1 MTINIFKVIKN
12 LFWKTGDMPKI
23 FTDENRDEIRMKLLN
38 NGFKMLKKGGLSAVN
53 IDKLT
58 EETYIAK
65 GTFYNLFEN
74 KSEFMYHMM
83 IHERNRAKE
92 KLFSY
97 LNSSDKLT
105 RDSLHDYLKWL
116 SAENPNVFAF
126 LNDAEKKRLISSWS
140 DKYIENEDNDSKTMH
155 MLISLLEPPAKAPD
169 WKLACNYMKLIAV
182 SLTTKN
188 IFIKENYDAMLDSL
202 IGQIVDILY
211 GKQIT

>member
-1 MTINIFKVIKN
+1 
-12 LFWKTGDMPKI
+12 MPKI
-23 FTDENRDEIRMKLLN
+23 FTDENRDEIRKKLLN
-38 NGFKMLKKGGLSAVN
+38 KGFKMLKKGGLSAVN

-58 EETYIAK
+58 EEAYIAK

-97 LNSSDKLT
+97 LNSSGKLT
-105 RDSLHDYLKWL
+105 RDSLCDYLKWL

-126 LNDAEKKRLISSWS
+126 LTDAEKNRLVSSWS
-140 DKYIENEDNDSKTMH
+140 DKYIQNEDNDSKTMH
-155 MLISLLEPPAKAPD
+155 ILISLLESPAEDPD

-182 SLTTKN
+182 SLATKKV
-188 IFIKENYDAMLDSL
+188 FIKENYHTMIDSL
-202 IGQIVDILY
+202 IGQIADLLCS
-211 GKQIT
+211 

>member
-1 MTINIFKVIKN
+1 
-12 LFWKTGDMPKI
+12 MPKI